1 MAIEIKDNLTGQ
13 FEGKDPYINT
23 PLKHLTATSIVGDKV
38 LNDAG
43 EHMGS
48 IKDIMMDIRIGR
60 IEYYVVEFGGFLG
73 IGEKFFAIP
82 FNRLQIDPEKK
93 VFRFSESKET
103 LKKAPGFDKHHWPET
118 NEHKTEYVTLSS
130 NFWTEPE

>member
-1 MAIEIKDNLTGQ
+1 MSIEIKDNLTGQ
-13 FEGKDPYINT
+13 FEGEDPYINT